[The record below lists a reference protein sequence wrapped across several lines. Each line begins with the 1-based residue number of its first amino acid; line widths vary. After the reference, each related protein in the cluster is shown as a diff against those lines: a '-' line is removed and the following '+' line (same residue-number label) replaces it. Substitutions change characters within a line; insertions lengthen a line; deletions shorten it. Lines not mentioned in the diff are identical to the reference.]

1 MADNN
6 VTDQSLWNPNSPY
19 FKAFLAAS
27 MQPQGT
33 QGQGQQPPMDDTAPS
48 PASTNASSLPASMP
62 VQPQSKLS
70 DRIEDDRTA
79 GTRGTTPQADLGS
92 RYAGAS
98 YHAQDPAKL
107 IREQQITKDTT
118 ALNRMNTP
126 TKQSLGQNILS
137 IIGRGI
143 AGAGAGYTH
152 QLPQL

>member
-33 QGQGQQPPMDDTAPS
+33 QGQGQ
-48 PASTNASSLPASMP
+48 STDATQP
-62 VQPQSKLS
+62 VQQSTQGMAPVTSPTPTLS
-70 DRIEDDRTA
+70 AQPSKTLSDRTTDRIEDERSA

-126 TKQSLGQNILS
+126 TKQS
-137 IIGRGI
+137 
-143 AGAGAGYTH
+143 
-152 QLPQL
+152 

>member
-1 MADNN
+1 
-6 VTDQSLWNPNSPY
+6 
-19 FKAFLAAS
+19 
-27 MQPQGT
+27 
-33 QGQGQQPPMDDTAPS
+33 
-48 PASTNASSLPASMP
+48 
-62 VQPQSKLS
+62 KLS

-107 IREQQITKDTT
+107 IREQQITKDTST
-118 ALNRMNTP
+118 LNKLKEP

-137 IIGRGI
+137 IVGRGI

-152 QLPQL
+152 QLPQLMALRDREQQREFEEKQNLSNRIQQNVSGLSQEEMATERMKQQMELSQRMSENQANIWANRM